1 MTLQLR
7 YACIALKSFTSF
19 RCMYYEPGK
28 FVVKVK
34 WLYYCWVYNVQ
45 KYNNNIESRED
56 GLKIVLLS
64 QNFFFWSL
72 YS

>member
-1 MTLQLR
+1 M
-7 YACIALKSFTSF
+7 
-19 RCMYYEPGK
+19 EPRK

-56 GLKIVLLS
+56 GFKIVLLS
-64 QNFFFWSL
+64 QNFFFFWSL
-72 YS
+72 HS